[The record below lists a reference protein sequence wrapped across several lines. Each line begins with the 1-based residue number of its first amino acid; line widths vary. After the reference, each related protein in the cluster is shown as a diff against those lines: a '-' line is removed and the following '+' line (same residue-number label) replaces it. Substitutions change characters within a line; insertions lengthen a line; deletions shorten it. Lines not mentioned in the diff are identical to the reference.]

1 MITSVSDNTA
11 YLRGMPRPPQHPDLL
26 TTTVLVAEIGVLSRY
41 EIIDQD
47 SEMPIG
53 YARGRRIWDLER
65 RPLVQLIGPRNPN
78 RSMVVHSLDEPIGSI
93 HPMAP
98 FTQDWLG
105 RAAPPP
111 PSAWTGTLRLTRSD
125 DDVAHV
131 RQLQITLLQS
141 KRPIATVGIPRKKRH
156 EYQHHGLWTMRFFDQ
171 PPRPLRIMALAW
183 LLVAWKLQR
192 TLDLS
197 DYGTPQLDSKEKNY
211 R

>member
-1 MITSVSDNTA
+1 MSAATA
-11 YLRGMPRPPQHPDLL
+11 YSRGMPRLPQHPDLF
-26 TTTVLVAEIGVLSRY
+26 TTTVLVAEIGVLLRY
-41 EIIDQD
+41 EIIDQE
-47 SEMPIG
+47 SELPIG
-53 YARGRRIWDLER
+53 YARGRTIWDLER

-93 HPMAP
+93 HPTAP

-111 PSAWTGTLRLTRSD
+111 PSAWTGTLRLARSD
-125 DDVAHV
+125 DDVARA
-131 RQLQITLLQS
+131 RQLQITSLQS
-141 KRPIATVGIPRKKRH
+141 KRPIASVGIPRKKFD

-171 PPRPLRIMALAW
+171 PPRALRIMALAW

-197 DYGTPQLDSKEKNY
+197 EYGTPLLSSKERNN